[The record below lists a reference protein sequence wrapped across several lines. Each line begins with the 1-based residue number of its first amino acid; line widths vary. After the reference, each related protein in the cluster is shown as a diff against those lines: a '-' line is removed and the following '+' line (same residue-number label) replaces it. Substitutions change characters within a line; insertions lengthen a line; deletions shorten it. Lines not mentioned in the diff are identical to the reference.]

1 MYARLFRHT
10 GYESI
15 LEGEI
20 TETGVGFV
28 LKRRLAT
35 LRHLFRFG
43 RRRRKETA
51 DSAAF
56 AGKQTVRK
64 EDADSLINAAKEI
77 LRKEERDSVNG
88 NPNTHDN
95 EK

>member
-28 LKRRLAT
+28 MKRRLAT
-35 LRHLFRFG
+35 LRRLFRFPG
-43 RRRRKETA
+43 RRKKKEA
-51 DSAAF
+51 
-56 AGKQTVRK
+56 QQ
-64 EDADSLINAAKEI
+64 DSLPPVQPAFPAPLPTSTIDTLPSKPA
-77 LRKEERDSVNG
+77 R
-88 NPNTHDN
+88 
-95 EK
+95 